1 MEQLTQGFECVIAI
15 AEQYGFNVQSVRE
28 TLQSIRSFRVT
39 VPIIGAF
46 NTGKSAMLNALLGSH
61 LLLTGIVAT
70 TGAPTELVYGPNSV
84 TVRRNGRDSQVGL
97 GELRGDFDPQGV
109 TLLHVSFSH
118 PFLQRISS
126 IKLVDLPGLDSG
138 LSGREQLLRDYPHL
152 GPLRSLHWH
161 SPRPFSAAGLITT
174 GTGTLFVKRH
184 HQHVRQAAWL
194 EEEHRLIAH
203 LHRQG
208 APVAAVVSNQH
219 GATATAQ
226 GEWTYEVHHVAEGLD
241 LYRDALSW
249 SPFQQHQHAL
259 AAGQA
264 LARLHQAA
272 EHYAAPQRQTPV
284 LLANAGLIQ
293 HAAPLENINSAYLAD
308 KDWHAQ
314 LSELLLP
321 WHRELHPLLAEQPP
335 LWTHNDWH
343 ASNLLWNADGSVS
356 SVLDFGLADR
366 TFALFDLATAIERNA
381 VAWLDLDTGGVARA
395 DLD

>member
-1 MEQLTQGFECVIAI
+1 MNPQRT
-15 AEQYGFNVQSVRE
+15 
-28 TLQSIRSFRVT
+28 
-39 VPIIGAF
+39 
-46 NTGKSAMLNALLGSH
+46 SH
-61 LLLTGIVAT
+61 
-70 TGAPTELVYGPNSV
+70 
-84 TVRRNGRDSQVGL
+84 GL
-97 GELRGDFDPQGV
+97 GVEPVAADWPA
-109 TLLHVSFSH
+109 LHESD
-118 PFLQRISS
+118 I
-126 IKLVDLPGLDSG
+126 
-138 LSGREQLLRDYPHL
+138 EQLLRDYPQL

-184 HQHVRQAAWL
+184 HQHVRQTAWL

-208 APVAAVVSNQH
+208 APVAAVVSNRH

-249 SPFQQHQHAL
+249 SPFQQHQHAV

-284 LLANAGLIQ
+284 LLANARLIQ
-293 HAAPLENINSAYLAD
+293 HAAPLENINSADLAD
-308 KDWHAQ
+308 KDWHTP

-343 ASNLLWNADGSVS
+343 ASNLLWSADGSVS

-381 VAWLDLDTGGVARA
+381 VPWLDLDTGGVARA
-395 DLD
+395 DLDSVDALLAGYHQVRPLRAKDLHTLSALLPLVHVDFALSEVAYFHDIVGSTASADVAYYAYLLGHLRWFAGAEGQRLLSHIRRKNV

>member
-1 MEQLTQGFECVIAI
+1 MNPQRT
-15 AEQYGFNVQSVRE
+15 
-28 TLQSIRSFRVT
+28 
-39 VPIIGAF
+39 
-46 NTGKSAMLNALLGSH
+46 SH
-61 LLLTGIVAT
+61 
-70 TGAPTELVYGPNSV
+70 
-84 TVRRNGRDSQVGL
+84 GL
-97 GELRGDFDPQGV
+97 GVEPVAADWPA
-109 TLLHVSFSH
+109 LHESD
-118 PFLQRISS
+118 I
-126 IKLVDLPGLDSG
+126 
-138 LSGREQLLRDYPHL
+138 EQLLRHYPQL
-152 GPLRSLHWH
+152 GALRSLHWH

-194 EEEHRLIAH
+194 EEEHCLIAH

-208 APVAAVVSNQH
+208 APVAAVVSNQQ

-249 SPFQQHQHAL
+249 SPFQHDQHAV

-272 EHYAAPQRQTPV
+272 EHYPAPPRQTLV
-284 LLANAGLIQ
+284 LLANARLIQ
-293 HAAPLENINSAYLAD
+293 QAAPLKNINSAYLAD

-366 TFALFDLATAIERNA
+366 TFALFDLATAIERNT
-381 VAWLDLDTGGVARA
+381 VPWLDLDTGGVARA
-395 DLD
+395 DLDSVDALLAGYHQVRPLSTQDLLTLSALLPLVHVDFALSEVAYFNDIVGSSASADVAYYAYLLGHLRWFAGAEGQRLLGHIRRKTV

>member
-1 MEQLTQGFECVIAI
+1 MKPQRT
-15 AEQYGFNVQSVRE
+15 
-28 TLQSIRSFRVT
+28 
-39 VPIIGAF
+39 
-46 NTGKSAMLNALLGSH
+46 SH
-61 LLLTGIVAT
+61 
-70 TGAPTELVYGPNSV
+70 
-84 TVRRNGRDSQVGL
+84 GL
-97 GELRGDFDPQGV
+97 GLEPVAADWPA
-109 TLLHVSFSH
+109 LHESD
-118 PFLQRISS
+118 I
-126 IKLVDLPGLDSG
+126 
-138 LSGREQLLRDYPHL
+138 EQLLRHYPQL
-152 GPLRSLHWH
+152 GALRSLHWH

-194 EEEHRLIAH
+194 AEEHRLIAH
-203 LHRQG
+203 LHGQG
-208 APVAAVVSNQH
+208 APVAAVVPNQQ
-219 GATATAQ
+219 GATATEQ
-226 GEWTYEVHHVAEGLD
+226 GEWTYEVHHIAEGLD

-249 SPFQQHQHAL
+249 SPFQQHQHAV

-284 LLANAGLIQ
+284 LLANARLIQ
-293 HAAPLENINSAYLAD
+293 HAAPLENISSAYLAD

-321 WHRELHPLLAEQPP
+321 WHRELHPLLREQPP

-381 VAWLDLDTGGVARA
+381 VPWLDLDTGGVARA
-395 DLD
+395 DLDSVDALLAGYHQVRPLRARDLHTLSALLPLVHVDFALSEVGYFHDIVGSSASADVAYYAYLLGHLRWFAGAEGQRLLGHIRRNRV

>member
-1 MEQLTQGFECVIAI
+1 MNPQRTA
-15 AEQYGFNVQSVRE
+15 
-28 TLQSIRSFRVT
+28 
-39 VPIIGAF
+39 
-46 NTGKSAMLNALLGSH
+46 H
-61 LLLTGIVAT
+61 
-70 TGAPTELVYGPNSV
+70 
-84 TVRRNGRDSQVGL
+84 GL
-97 GELRGDFDPQGV
+97 GMEPVAADWPA
-109 TLLHVSFSH
+109 LHESD
-118 PFLQRISS
+118 I
-126 IKLVDLPGLDSG
+126 
-138 LSGREQLLRDYPHL
+138 EQLLRNYPQL
-152 GPLRSLHWH
+152 GALHSLHWH

-226 GEWTYEVHHVAEGLD
+226 GEWTYEVHHIAEGLD

-249 SPFQQHQHAL
+249 SPFQQHQHAV

-272 EHYAAPQRQTPV
+272 EHYAAPPRQTPV
-284 LLANAGLIQ
+284 LLANARSIQ

-308 KDWHAQ
+308 KDWHAP
-314 LSELLLP
+314 LSQLLLP

-343 ASNLLWNADGSVS
+343 ASNLLWSADGSVS

-381 VAWLDLDTGGVARA
+381 VPWLDLDTGGVARV
-395 DLD
+395 DLDSVDALLAGYHQVRPLRAKDLHTLSALLPLVHVDFALSEVAYFHDIVGSTASADVAYYAYLLGHLRWFAGAEGQRLLSHIRRKNV